1 MIGTL
6 AGCLSTPTGSST
18 ETPAVVKTEPSGVYV
33 DAPYPED
40 GKESFGIALLDFEGT
55 PGKVQCYWFS
65 KSKGKDLFFNSRFM
79 APVDYEICGNKIIF
93 KDVVLSKYPEQGAK
107 DYTGTYDGATDTVGM
122 PNEFIAR
129 EGTTYTF
136 VKPTTEDYFT
146 LIPPVSDKNYMT
158 SPFLNGDGVTSRWF
172 MKHDAVN
179 KTMQFYFIGKEQEA
193 PRDYTGTYNGATD
206 TIDIP
211 NEFPGRSPG
220 GFTTVSF
227 TTEDYFKLKPAFIP
241 LSDTNYMRGPFENGD
256 GVICCWF
263 MEHDAVN
270 KTMQLYFVGKEQS
283 GLKTYPKFGKMENGT
298 WVASPASYEDTGKG
312 TLRFKNVWVFENDAP
327 VDFEITYG
335 KYEGITLPN
344 INAGF
349 GGDELF
355 LEPPIKTTLIQMF
368 LGNNIPG

>member
-1 MIGTL
+1 MKHRKNIARIVAFVLLALTMIGSFIGCKNA
-6 AGCLSTPTGSST
+6 AGGYDGPYLTGLY
-18 ETPAVVKTEPSGVYV
+18 A
-33 DAPYPED
+33 DAPYPEE

-65 KSKGKDLFFNSRFM
+65 KSKGEDLFFNSRFTE
-79 APVDYEICGNKIIF
+79 PVDYEIYGNKIIF

-146 LIPPVSDKNYMT
+146 LIPPVSDKNY
-158 SPFLNGDGVTSRWF
+158 VTS
-172 MKHDAVN
+172 
-179 KTMQFYFIGKEQEA
+179 
-193 PRDYTGTYNGATD
+193 
-206 TIDIP
+206 
-211 NEFPGRSPG
+211 
-220 GFTTVSF
+220 
-227 TTEDYFKLKPAFIP
+227 
-241 LSDTNYMRGPFENGD
+241 PFENGD
-256 GVICCWF
+256 GVTFCWF

-298 WVASPASYEDTGKG
+298 WVASPAFYEDTGKG
-312 TLRFKNVWVFENDAP
+312 TLRFKNVWVDGTNASI
-327 VDFEITYG
+327 DFEITYG
-335 KYEGITLPN
+335 KSEGITLPN

-349 GGDELF
+349 GGDLLLSATDKNY
-355 LEPPIKTTLIQMF
+355 LEPTVSWE
-368 LGNNIPG
+368 

>member
-1 MIGTL
+1 MKHSKHIARIIAFALLAVTMIGTL
-6 AGCLSTPTGSST
+6 TGCLSTPTGSST

-33 DAPYPED
+33 DAPYPEE

-79 APVDYEICGNKIIF
+79 APVDYEINGNKIIF

-122 PNEFIAR
+122 PNEFIDR
-129 EGTTYTF
+129 GGTYTF

-146 LIPPVSDKNYMT
+146 LIPPLSDKSFVNG
-158 SPFLNGDGVTSRWF
+158 PFDHV
-172 MKHDAVN
+172 
-179 KTMQFYFIGKEQEA
+179 
-193 PRDYTGTYNGATD
+193 NGAKA
-206 TIDIP
+206 
-211 NEFPGRSPG
+211 G
-220 GFTTVSF
+220 
-227 TTEDYFKLKPAFIP
+227 
-241 LSDTNYMRGPFENGD
+241 
-256 GVICCWF
+256 WF

-270 KTMQLYFVGKEQS
+270 KTMQLYFVRKEQNEPEPY
-283 GLKTYPKFGKMENGT
+283 LYPKFGKMENGD
-298 WVASPASYEDTGKG
+298 WVASPATYEDTGKG
-312 TLRFKNVWVFENDAP
+312 TLRFKNVWVVENDAP

-349 GGDELF
+349 GGGELF
-355 LEPPIKTTLIQMF
+355 LEATDKNYLDPNVSF
-368 LGNNIPG
+368 E

>member
-1 MIGTL
+1 MKHTKNIAWIVAFALLAVTMIGTL

-33 DAPYPED
+33 DAPYPE
-40 GKESFGIALLDFEGT
+40 EGT
-55 PGKVQCYWFS
+55 DEFYIVLADFQSIPGKVQCYFITKNEYTYGS
-65 KSKGKDLFFNSRFM
+65 VLFNELFTE
-79 APVDYEICGNKIIF
+79 PVAYELSGNTIIF
-93 KDVVLSKYPEQGAK
+93 KNVVL
-107 DYTGTYDGATDTVGM
+107 T
-122 PNEFIAR
+122 R
-129 EGTTYTF
+129 
-136 VKPTTEDYFT
+136 
-146 LIPPVSDKNYMT
+146 
-158 SPFLNGDGVTSRWF
+158 
-172 MKHDAVN
+172 
-179 KTMQFYFIGKEQEA
+179 KEQEA

-241 LSDTNYMRGPFENGD
+241 LSDKNYMDGPYVNGD
-256 GVICCWF
+256 GVTCCWF

-270 KTMQLYFVGKEQS
+270 KTMQFYFIGKEQG
-283 GLKTYPKFGKMENGT
+283 GLKSYAKFGKMENGK
-298 WVASPASYEDTGKG
+298 WVASPASYEDTGDG
-312 TLRFKNVWVFENDAP
+312 TLLFKNVWVVENDAP

-349 GGDELF
+349 GGGELF
-355 LEPPIKTTLIQMF
+355 LEATDKNYLDP
-368 LGNNIPG
+368 NVSWE

>member
-1 MIGTL
+1 MKHTKNIARIIAFALLTVTMIGSFIGCKNA
-6 AGCLSTPTGSST
+6 AGGYDGPYLTGLY
-18 ETPAVVKTEPSGVYV
+18 A
-33 DAPYPED
+33 DAPYPEE

-65 KSKGKDLFFNSRFM
+65 KSKGKDLFFNSRFTE
-79 APVDYEICGNKIIF
+79 PVDYEIYGNKIIF

-129 EGTTYTF
+129 GGTYTF

-146 LIPPVSDKNYMT
+146 LIPPVSDKNY
-158 SPFLNGDGVTSRWF
+158 VTS
-172 MKHDAVN
+172 
-179 KTMQFYFIGKEQEA
+179 
-193 PRDYTGTYNGATD
+193 
-206 TIDIP
+206 
-211 NEFPGRSPG
+211 
-220 GFTTVSF
+220 
-227 TTEDYFKLKPAFIP
+227 
-241 LSDTNYMRGPFENGD
+241 PFENGD

-283 GLKTYPKFGKMENGT
+283 GLKTYPKFGKIENGT

-312 TLRFKNVWVFENDAP
+312 TLRFKNVRVDGTDASI
-327 VDFEITYG
+327 DFEITYG
-335 KYEGITLPN
+335 NSESITLPD

-349 GGDELF
+349 GGNLF
-355 LEPPIKTTLIQMF
+355 LSATDKNYLDPNVPWELKTR
-368 LGNNIPG
+368 